1 MRHIDFKNKTPMD
14 KDIPNW
20 VPWKKAQWQKWLK
33 DSADMLSEAAKL
45 DAERAGLE
53 AVGDTVGAK
62 AKRTERT
69 EFISRKSA
77 HWGKLKPWLFALSAG
92 KCWFTDT
99 TNNGSHYD
107 VEHFRPKAEAKNFD
121 ESVREGYWWLAFD
134 YTNYRLAGGVPN
146 TKKGGWFPLCDGSPC
161 STLAA
166 RCEQSEVPYLLD
178 PIKAS
183 DPLLLAFD
191 EEGNAIPVPSADDWA
206 TETGKWN
213 KARAEESIKR
223 YKLNDHD
230 ALPEKRRKL
239 WREVT
244 GVVNEFIEAK
254 AMFHHV
260 NNPIPGETM
269 EQAARRIEAMTK
281 PDVEF
286 SSVAKWC
293 ISLLNDPDLKRL
305 VS

>member
-14 KDIPNW
+14 TGLPGW
-20 VPWKKAQWQKWLK
+20 TPWSKVEWEKWLT
-33 DSADMLSEAAKL
+33 DSADLLKEAARL
-45 DAERAGLE
+45 DAERANRE
-53 AVGDTVGAK
+53 AAGDTEGAE
-62 AKRTERT
+62 AKRTDRND
-69 EFISRKSA
+69 FIGKKSG
-77 HWGKLKPWLFALSAG
+77 HWGKLKPWLFALSGG

-107 VEHFRPKAEAKNFD
+107 VEHYRPKAEAKSF
-121 ESVREGYWWLAFD
+121 EGIVREGYWWLAFD

-146 TKKGGWFPLCDGSPC
+146 TKKGGWFPLFDGSRC
-161 STLAA
+161 STAND
-166 RCEQSEVPYLLD
+166 RCEESEFPYLLD
-178 PIKAS
+178 PTKAS

-191 EEGNAIPVPSADDWA
+191 EEGNAIPVPSPDNWA
-206 TETGKWN
+206 TEVGKWN

-230 ALPEKRRKL
+230 ALPEKRRKFWSEL
-239 WREVT
+239 T
-244 GVVNEFIEAK
+244 GVIKEFVESKAK
-254 AMFHHV
+254 FHPV
-260 NNPIPGETM
+260 KNPMPAETM

-293 ISLLNDPDLKRL
+293 ISLRNDPDLARL
-305 VS
+305 V

>member
-14 KDIPNW
+14 DLPGW
-20 VPWKKAQWQKWLK
+20 TPWSKADWDKWLK
-33 DSADMLSEAAKL
+33 NSADLHTKAAML
-45 DAERAGLE
+45 DAERAALE
-53 AVGDTVGAK
+53 AAGDTTGAE
-62 AKRTERT
+62 AKRAERN
-69 EFISRKSA
+69 EFISKNST
-77 HWGKLKPWLFALSAG
+77 HWGKLKPWLFKLSGG

-107 VEHFRPKAEAKNFD
+107 VEHFRPKAEAKNLD
-121 ESVREGYWWLAFD
+121 GSLREGYWWLAFD

-146 TKKGGWFPLCDGSPC
+146 TKKGGWFPLHDRSRF
-161 STLAA
+161 STFNAQ
-166 RCEQSEVPYLLD
+166 CEESEHPYLLD

-191 EEGNAIPVPSADDWA
+191 ETGDAIPTPSADNWA

-213 KARAEESIKR
+213 KRRAEESIQR

-230 ALPEKRRKL
+230 ALPERRRKF
-239 WREVT
+239 WKEVS
-244 GVVNEFIEAK
+244 NAIKEFVEAK
-254 AMFHHV
+254 AKFHPFD
-260 NNPIPGETM
+260 NPIPGETM

-286 SSVAKWC
+286 SSVARWC
-293 ISLLNDPDLKRL
+293 ISLCNDPDLIRL
-305 VS
+305 I